1 MSMNLCKISIYL
13 KKQNIVKH
21 KNLLSRR
28 EIGKEIVK
36 FGDIE
41 NEKDKLYR
49 HKSPIFL
56 KDVDIKEVLVLNK
69 ISSGKEFLQGT
80 QGTKTLLVP
89 CIMIVKLNH
98 YI

>member
-56 KDVDIKEVLVLNK
+56 KNRVKNFFKEPKEPKLYWCLV
-69 ISSGKEFLQGT
+69 
-80 QGTKTLLVP
+80 
-89 CIMIVKLNH
+89 
-98 YI
+98 